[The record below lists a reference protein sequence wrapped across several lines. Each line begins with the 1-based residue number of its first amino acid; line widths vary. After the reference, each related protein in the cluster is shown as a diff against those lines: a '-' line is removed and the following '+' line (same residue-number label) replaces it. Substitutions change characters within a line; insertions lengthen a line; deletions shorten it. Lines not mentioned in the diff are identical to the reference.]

1 MVSAQPAP
9 TDSGA
14 ARDAEPEATR
24 SRRVLR
30 GDGELLLAEP
40 YEGDR
45 GADLAEV
52 AFSAQLERLLRLGEP
67 VGAAGA
73 VSAAGSTGRPLS
85 VPARVNRWPDE
96 PDALIGHVRICGSP
110 GWVTAQG
117 DPANPG
123 MSPVEKVRR
132 SEHSRSCAYGANN
145 GQQAAED
152 EARQQGAEPQA
163 GPGGAGQGALGDGG
177 PT

>member
-24 SRRVLR
+24 SRRLLR
-30 GDGELLLAEP
+30 GDGELLLVEP
-40 YEGDR
+40 YESDR
-45 GADLAEV
+45 GANLAEV

-67 VGAAGA
+67 VGTAGA
-73 VSAAGSTGRPLS
+73 VSAAGSPGRPLS

-96 PDALIGHVRICGSP
+96 PDAVIPHVRICGSP

-117 DPANPG
+117 DPATLL
-123 MSPVEKVRR
+123 R
-132 SEHSRSCAYGANN
+132 SQRIMALLRWLSTYLTVSISGRFQDLSKYASV
-145 GQQAAED
+145 
-152 EARQQGAEPQA
+152 
-163 GPGGAGQGALGDGG
+163 GP
-177 PT
+177 

>member
-30 GDGELLLAEP
+30 GDGELLLVEP
-40 YEGDR
+40 YESDR

-117 DPANPG
+117 DPA
-123 MSPVEKVRR
+123 RR
-132 SEHSRSCAYGANN
+132 CFAAPRGPHTSESRQPLAWTSSNCCNRSRNWLAF
-145 GQQAAED
+145 
-152 EARQQGAEPQA
+152 
-163 GPGGAGQGALGDGG
+163 
-177 PT
+177 